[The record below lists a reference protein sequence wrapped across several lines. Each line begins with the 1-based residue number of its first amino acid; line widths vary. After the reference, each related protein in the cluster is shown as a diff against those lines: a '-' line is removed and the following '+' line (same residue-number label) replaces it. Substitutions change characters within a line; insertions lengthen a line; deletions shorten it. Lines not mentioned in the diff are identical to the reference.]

1 VFETQEDAVIGYS
14 EVLLTLLVKNS
25 DTRHQITIH
34 SVYRE
39 ANLSIQDKES
49 AVIDIE
55 VMYSEKFRSTL

>member
-1 VFETQEDAVIGYS
+1 
-14 EVLLTLLVKNS
+14 LTLLVKNS